1 MRLSKNMR
9 TLRKR
14 AGLSQGDLAQQMA
27 ERGRPWH
34 QTTVSR
40 IERGTQEL
48 DSLQDINALQGILG
62 TELLDS
68 TALSAG
74 READDSKRIEEA
86 IKIVESLKRIKADL
100 ADLQQTI
107 DDLITDIGPVRP
119 RERLGR
125 KDAEALIARIVDL
138 DPRADKKTV
147 ARELAA
153 ELTRALEEITAP
165 DAGVSHRPEKAIF
178 DRIHEDFESRVENP
192 AAGTGDDAE
201 TYLQEHEGAQHGV
214 DQETT

>member
-1 MRLSKNMR
+1 MRLSENMR
-9 TLRKR
+9 ILRKR

-40 IERGTQEL
+40 IERGSQEL

-68 TALSAG
+68 TALSSG
-74 READDSKRIEEA
+74 RENDDSKRIEET
-86 IKIVESLKRIKADL
+86 IKIVETLKRIKTDL
-100 ADLQQTI
+100 ADLQQTV

-125 KDAEALIARIVDL
+125 KDAEALIDKIVDL

-153 ELTRALEEITAP
+153 ELARALEEITSP
-165 DAGVSHRPEKAIF
+165 DVDGHRPERGVF
-178 DRIHEDFESRVENP
+178 GRIHRDFESRVENP
-192 AAGTGDDAE
+192 AEGTGADAE
-201 TYLQEHEGAQHGV
+201 AYLREQEGADRGV